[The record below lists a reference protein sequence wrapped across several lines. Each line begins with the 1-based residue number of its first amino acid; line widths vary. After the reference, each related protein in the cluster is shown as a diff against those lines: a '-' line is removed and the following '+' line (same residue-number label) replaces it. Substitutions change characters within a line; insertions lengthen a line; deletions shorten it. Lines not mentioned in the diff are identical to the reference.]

1 MDVQTSAVQEE
12 AANLLLQDFICSIT
26 KTQQN
31 KDEPDEESSAKDIS
45 INSFILIRDRMRILL
60 CNYWRRL
67 RT

>member
-12 AANLLLQDFICSIT
+12 AANLLQDFIWSIT
-26 KTQQN
+26 KTQQKPSKTKTN
-31 KDEPDEESSAKDIS
+31 PMRNPARKT
-45 INSFILIRDRMRILL
+45 FVLIRDRMRILL